1 MKEKNTSP
9 VTSTTGRLV
18 ERAYKNA
25 CDHGFHPQG
34 QHDQQLRLLIICEVA
49 ELVEADRKNSIA
61 DVWAFLNRT
70 SVWPDFAERYNAYIK
85 GSVEEE
91 YADICIRLYDYLGW
105 IKEGSLSGPIENIPF
120 REETTEKAWS
130 DVPFDSFCIFLC
142 SRFAGAF
149 DPRVM
154 LKIIYAYAYTHD
166 VTDLYNHIL
175 WKMEYNETRPYKHGK
190 KY

>member
-1 MKEKNTSP
+1 MEEKNTQP
-9 VTSTTGRLV
+9 VTFTGQLV

-25 CDHGFHPQG
+25 YDHGFHPEG
-34 QHDQQLRLLIICEVA
+34 QHDQELRLLLICEVA
-49 ELVEADRKNSIA
+49 ELVEADRKDSIA
-61 DVWAFLNRT
+61 DTWAFLNRT
-70 SVWPDFAERYNAYIK
+70 SVHPDFAERYEAYIK

-105 IKEGSLSGPIENIPF
+105 TRVGSLAGPIKSIPF

-142 SRFAGAF
+142 SRFAVGF
-149 DPRVM
+149 DPKVM
-154 LKIIYAYAYTHD
+154 LKIVYAYAYTYG